1 MDNSN
6 HGKLLFL
13 LTLLLTRI
21 GRSLQRY
28 EGARSLPSTS
38 FRIAIARENNEI
50 NDMKKRNTNLKKEK
64 PN

>member
-1 MDNSN
+1 M
-6 HGKLLFL
+6 FL